1 MKKRTFILSAVL
13 MITFILTA
21 GLALA
26 ADKPNIVV
34 IWGDDIGQSNISAYT
49 HGLMGYQTPNIDR
62 LAKEGMMFTDYYAEN
77 IGNAGR
83 GVFDTVQSVFRT
95 GNSKVGLHGAKQG

>member
-49 HGLMGYQTPNIDR
+49 HCLMGY
-62 LAKEGMMFTDYYAEN
+62 
-77 IGNAGR
+77 
-83 GVFDTVQSVFRT
+83 
-95 GNSKVGLHGAKQG
+95 